1 MKRFITLWLAVIL
14 VSVLA
19 VTVCAADLPRFVD
32 NAGIISDEH
41 AAQLLEYLDEKS
53 AELEFD
59 IVAVIEDS
67 INGEDVRSYAD
78 DYFDYNG
85 FGYGYEHDGILLL
98 IVMDTR
104 EWAFSTTGLGIT
116 IFSDG
121 DLEQLEDAMVG
132 ELSSGNYAQGVYNYA
147 QCAVRVVDYAK
158 TYGYDFST
166 DGYYTDDY
174 GYGYGGSVTRPRM
187 SVGTRAGIAAT
198 VGVIAA
204 AIAVAVMAGR
214 MSTVHKKTAAR
225 DYIRNGS
232 LRIYR
237 ADDVFVR
244 KSVTRHAINTDHGSN
259 HSSSH
264 HGGGSFHS
272 GSSGVSHGGR
282 SGRF

>member
-1 MKRFITLWLAVIL
+1 MKRFVTLLLAVIL
-14 VSVLA
+14 VSAFAL
-19 VTVCAADLPRFVD
+19 TVCAADLSRFAD
-32 NAGIISDEH
+32 NAGVVSDEQ
-41 AAQLLEYLDEKS
+41 AEQILQYLDEKS

-67 INGEDVRSYAD
+67 INGADVQAYAD

-85 FGYGYEHDGILLL
+85 FGFGDSHDGILLL

-104 EWAFSTTGLGIT
+104 EWAFSTTGLGIS
-116 IFSDG
+116 IFG
-121 DLEQLEDAMVG
+121 DAEFDAMEDALIE
-132 ELSSGNYAQGVYNYA
+132 ELSSGNYAQGVYNFA
-147 QCAVRVVDYAK
+147 QYSVRFVEYAK
-158 TYGYDFST
+158 TYGYGFSD

-174 GYGYGGSVTRPRM
+174 GYGAGTVRPRM
-187 SVGTRAGIAAT
+187 TLGKRAGISAV

-204 AIAVAVMAGR
+204 AIAAAVMAGR

-225 DYIRNGS
+225 DYIRDGS

-237 ADDVFVR
+237 ADDIFVT
-244 KSVTRHAINTDHGSN
+244 KSVSRHAISQDNGNN

-264 HGGGSFHS
+264 HGGGSIHI
-272 GSSGVSHGGR
+272 GSSGSSHGGR